1 MPSETY
7 YDILEVKQ
15 DAPVEEIREAFY
27 RLAYKYHPENNTKR
41 AEEAAKNFQKVQ
53 TAFFQLEDAA
63 KRAEYDALLRKRQS
77 RTGRL
82 LTILFR
88 QPGEEILQTW
98 RHIYRR
104 NGLWRRDRTR
114 GNV

>member
-41 AEEAAKNFQKVQ
+41 AEEAAKNFQKVIK
-53 TAFFQLEDAA
+53 THAA
-63 KRAEYDALLRKRQS
+63 LSSLL
-77 RTGRL
+77 
-82 LTILFR
+82 ILS
-88 QPGEEILQTW
+88 L
-98 RHIYRR
+98 
-104 NGLWRRDRTR
+104 
-114 GNV
+114 